1 MFHYYFIGLTSLG
14 SAVAELKNGSGVF
27 GVIRFFQ
34 KQNDVCI
41 IDGTIDGL
49 VPGDHGLHIHQFGD
63 LSDGCNR

>member
-1 MFHYYFIGLTSLG
+1 M
-14 SAVAELKNGSGVF
+14 AELKNGSGVF

-49 VPGDHGLHIHQFGD
+49 VPGEHGLHIHEFGD